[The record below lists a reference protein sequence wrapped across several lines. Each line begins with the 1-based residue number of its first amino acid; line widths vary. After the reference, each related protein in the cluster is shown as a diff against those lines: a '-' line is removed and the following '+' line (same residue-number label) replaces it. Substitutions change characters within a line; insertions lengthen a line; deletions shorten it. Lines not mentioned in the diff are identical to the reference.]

1 MGEPLTTKEYNKSVD
16 LYSDNVYRFIVKSLK
31 NEELSKD
38 VVQET
43 FIKLWSKVDEVSF
56 EKVKSWLFTAAYR
69 TMIDQ
74 IRKEKKYEGDLD
86 DVSSSVMSAKPV
98 NPDLNDLIHEALDTL
113 PMKQKTVVL
122 LKDYEGYN
130 YKEIGEMTDL
140 NESQVKVYIYRARKA
155 LQAYL
160 VSIDT
165 LI

>member
-1 MGEPLTTKEYNKSVD
+1 MTTKEYNQSVD
-16 LYSDNVYRFIVKSLK
+16 LYSDNVYRFIIKNLK

-43 FIKLWSKVDEVSF
+43 FIKLWAKVEEVSF

-74 IRKEKKYEGDLD
+74 IRKEKKYAADME
-86 DVSSSVMSAKPV
+86 DVNPSVMSTTTS
-98 NPDLNDLIHEALDTL
+98 NPDLNDLLHEALDTL
-113 PMKQKTVVL
+113 PEKQKTVVL

-130 YKEIGEMTDL
+130 YKEIGEMTNL
-140 NESQVKVYIYRARKA
+140 SESQVKVYIYRARKA

-160 VSIDT
+160 VSIET

>member
-1 MGEPLTTKEYNKSVD
+1 LTTKEYNQSVD
-16 LYSDNVYRFIVKSLK
+16 LYSDNVYRFIIKNLK

-43 FIKLWSKVDEVSF
+43 FIKLWAKVEEVSF

-74 IRKEKKYEGDLD
+74 IRKEKKYAADME
-86 DVSSSVMSAKPV
+86 DVNPSVMSTTTS
-98 NPDLNDLIHEALDTL
+98 NPDLNDLLHEALDTL
-113 PMKQKTVVL
+113 PEKQKTVVL

-130 YKEIGEMTDL
+130 YKEIGEMTNL
-140 NESQVKVYIYRARKA
+140 SESQVKVYIYRARKA

-160 VSIDT
+160 VSIET

>member
-1 MGEPLTTKEYNKSVD
+1 MA
-16 LYSDNVYRFIVKSLK
+16 
-31 NEELSKD
+31 KD
-38 VVQET
+38 IVQET
-43 FIKLWSKVDEVSF
+43 FIKLWLKVEEVNA

-74 IRKEKKYEGDLD
+74 IRKEKKYGADLED
-86 DVSSSVMSAKPV
+86 IPTAEMSSASD
-98 NPDLNDLIHEALDTL
+98 NPDLNDLLHEALNTL
-113 PMKQKTVVL
+113 PEKQKTVIL

-130 YKEIGEMTDL
+130 YKEIGEMTNL
-140 NESQVKVYIYRARKA
+140 SESQVKVYIYRGRKA

>member
-1 MGEPLTTKEYNKSVD
+1 LTTKEYNQSVD
-16 LYSDNVYRFIVKSLK
+16 RYSDNIFRFILKSLR
-31 NEELSKD
+31 NEELAKD
-38 VVQET
+38 IVQET
-43 FIKLWSKVDEVSF
+43 FIKLWLKVEEVNA

-74 IRKEKKYEGDLD
+74 IRKEKKYGADLED
-86 DVSSSVMSAKPV
+86 IPTAEMSSASD
-98 NPDLNDLIHEALDTL
+98 NPDLNDLLHEALNTL
-113 PMKQKTVVL
+113 PEKQKTVIL

-130 YKEIGEMTDL
+130 YKEIGEMTNL
-140 NESQVKVYIYRARKA
+140 SESQVKVYIYRGRKA

>member
-1 MGEPLTTKEYNKSVD
+1 MTTKEYNQSVD
-16 LYSDNVYRFIVKSLK
+16 RYSDNIFRFILKSLR
-31 NEELSKD
+31 NEELAKD
-38 VVQET
+38 IVQET
-43 FIKLWSKVDEVSF
+43 FIKLWLKVEEVNA

-74 IRKEKKYEGDLD
+74 IRKEKKYGADLED
-86 DVSSSVMSAKPV
+86 IPTAEMSSASD
-98 NPDLNDLIHEALDTL
+98 NPDLNDLLHEALNTL
-113 PMKQKTVVL
+113 PEKQKTVIL

-130 YKEIGEMTDL
+130 YKEIGEMTNL
-140 NESQVKVYIYRARKA
+140 SESQVKVYIYRGRKA

>member
-1 MGEPLTTKEYNKSVD
+1 LTTKEYNQSVD
-16 LYSDNVYRFIVKSLK
+16 LYSDNVYRFIIKNLK

-43 FIKLWSKVDEVSF
+43 FIKLWAKVEEVSF

-69 TMIDQ
+69 TMIDH
-74 IRKEKKYEGDLD
+74 IRKEKKYAADME
-86 DVSSSVMSAKPV
+86 DVNPSVMSTTTS
-98 NPDLNDLIHEALDTL
+98 NPDLNDLLHEALDTL
-113 PMKQKTVVL
+113 PEKQKTVVL

-130 YKEIGEMTDL
+130 YKEIGEMTNL
-140 NESQVKVYIYRARKA
+140 SESQVKVYIYRARKA

-160 VSIDT
+160 VSIET

>member
-1 MGEPLTTKEYNKSVD
+1 LTTKEYNQSVD
-16 LYSDNVYRFIVKSLK
+16 LYSDNVYRFIIKSLK

-43 FIKLWSKVDEVSF
+43 FIKLWAKVGEVNF

-74 IRKEKKYEGDLD
+74 IRKEKKYDGDIE
-86 DVSSSVMSAKPV
+86 DVSSSSMVSNQE
-98 NPDLNDLIHEALDTL
+98 NPDLNDLLHEALDTL
-113 PMKQKTVVL
+113 PEKQKTVVL

-130 YKEIGEMTDL
+130 YKEIGEMTNL

-160 VSIDT
+160 VSIET